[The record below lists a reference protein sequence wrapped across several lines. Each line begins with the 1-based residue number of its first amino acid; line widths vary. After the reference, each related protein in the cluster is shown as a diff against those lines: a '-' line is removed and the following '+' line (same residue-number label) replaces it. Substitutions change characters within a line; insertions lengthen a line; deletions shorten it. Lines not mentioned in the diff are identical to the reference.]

1 MPVKTVSSQSKSC
14 DKCKGEWIGNDALV
28 TQHAPRR
35 VCQPLVITS
44 RWKPLPESTTSTL
57 LWEEAFISKSLHNTT
72 LNLFCNAVRC
82 CSGFRLDVAAL
93 PMKLLKKCSHTYTMT
108 DMEKEHIVARWCAK
122 SLHITH
128 SYVWSMNPLPDYD
141 PSNANIHQ
149 HVFAVLY
156 TVPLYI
162 VFVLMAPLLSMA
174 GFFVSFDSCDYQLR
188 HNVCSKERLK
198 WIVVALNIA
207 SAIGVAFN

>member
-14 DKCKGEWIGNDALV
+14 DECKGEWIGNNALV

-82 CSGFRLDVAAL
+82 CSGFRLDVAGL

-128 SYVWSMNPLPDYD
+128 CYVWSMNPLPDYD
-141 PSNANIHQ
+141 PSNTNIHQ

-156 TVPLYI
+156 SASLHCVCLVWWRLCWAWPAFLFHLTLVIISYVTTYVPRN
-162 VFVLMAPLLSMA
+162 ASNELL
-174 GFFVSFDSCDYQLR
+174 
-188 HNVCSKERLK
+188 
-198 WIVVALNIA
+198 
-207 SAIGVAFN
+207 

>member
-1 MPVKTVSSQSKSC
+1 MSVKTVSSQSKSC

-82 CSGFRLDVAAL
+82 CSGLINGHTAWLWPLKYQHSSACIRCSIYSAISALCLSRL
-93 PMKLLKKCSHTYTMT
+93 M
-108 DMEKEHIVARWCAK
+108 
-122 SLHITH
+122 
-128 SYVWSMNPLPDYD
+128 
-141 PSNANIHQ
+141 
-149 HVFAVLY
+149 
-156 TVPLYI
+156 VPL
-162 VFVLMAPLLSMA
+162 LGRWPA
-174 GFFVSFDSCDYQLR
+174 FFVSFDSCDHQLR
-188 HNVCSKERLK
+188 YGVCSKERLK